1 MSTQQCR
8 SECHLAPGQTR
19 RPIRRFLGTGA
30 GFKKKKKNHPGEERS
45 GGRTVDGDA
54 EEVPDLLD
62 FGPCQLERPQVPQYE
77 VVVRAAGLQLVPVL
91 EKLIC
96 ERLRILDHLLRVRF
110 PGWLARLQ

>member
-1 MSTQQCR
+1 MSTQQSR
-8 SECHLAPGQTR
+8 SECHLAPVRTR

-30 GFKKKKKNHPGEERS
+30 GFIKKKNHPGEERS

-62 FGPCQLERPQVPQYE
+62 FGPCQLERPQVPQHE
-77 VVVRAAGLQLVPVL
+77 MVVRAAGLQLVPVL

-96 ERLRILDHLLRVRF
+96 ERLRILDHLLRIRF
-110 PGWLARLQ
+110 PGWRARLQ

>member
-1 MSTQQCR
+1 MP
-8 SECHLAPGQTR
+8 PGTWADASPDTAFSGDRGRVQ
-19 RPIRRFLGTGA
+19 
-30 GFKKKKKNHPGEERS
+30 KKKKNHPGEERS

-54 EEVPDLLD
+54 EEVSDLLD
-62 FGPCQLERPQVPQYE
+62 FGPCQFERPQVPQYE
-77 VVVRAAGLQLVPVL
+77 VVVRAAGLQFVPVL